1 LGATQGEIM
10 LRTKSF
16 QKFRLLI
23 ILFLII
29 ALPAAEAAQPEP
41 SAEEL
46 AKKTQNPV
54 ADLISV
60 PLQNNWN
67 FGAGFNHNKTIYVLN
82 VQPVIPIK
90 LNDEW
95 NLIARIIMPIIN
107 QPNLSPSLGGLV
119 PSSTG
124 TGFGD
129 FNPTFF
135 FSPAKPGELIWGLG
149 PTLTLP
155 TATDRDLGSGK
166 WSMGPAG
173 VALTMQGPWVFGALM
188 NNQWSV
194 GGWGDR
200 AVNAMLL
207 QWFVNYNLP
216 DGWYLTTSP
225 IVTANW
231 KADKGGDVWTVPL
244 GGGFGKLFRL
254 GQILPLE
261 GSPMAKLPINA
272 QIGAYGNVA
281 KPEFGPDWQL
291 RFQIQFLFPK

>member
-1 LGATQGEIM
+1 MWIM
-10 LRTKSF
+10 KSLASRTLWLLL
-16 QKFRLLI
+16 LLI
-23 ILFLII
+23 WCSRVM
-29 ALPAAEAAQPEP
+29 AQQE
-41 SAEEL
+41 SETEEL

-60 PLQNNWN
+60 PLQNNFN
-67 FGAGFNHNKTIYVLN
+67 FGTGFNRNKTLYVLN
-82 VQPVIPIK
+82 IQPVIPVK

-95 NLIARIIMPIIN
+95 NLINRIIMPVIN
-107 QPNLSPSLGGLV
+107 QPSLFPTHGGAV
-119 PSSTG
+119 PSTTG

-135 FSPAKPGELIWGLG
+135 LSHAKPGELIWGIG
-149 PTLTLP
+149 PTVTLP
-155 TATDRDLGSGK
+155 TATDRDLGAGK

-173 VALTMQGPWVFGALM
+173 VALVMHGHWVYGALM
-188 NNQWSV
+188 NNQWSFA
-194 GGWGDR
+194 GWGDK

-207 QWFVNYNLP
+207 QPFINYNLP
-216 DGWYLTTSP
+216 DGWYLTSSP

-261 GSPMAKLPINA
+261 GDPLAKLPINTQLA
-272 QIGAYGNVA
+272 AYGNVA
-281 KPEFGPDWQL
+281 TPEFGPKWQL
-291 RFQIQFLFPK
+291 RLQIQFLFPK

>member
-1 LGATQGEIM
+1 MITIRARESL
-10 LRTKSF
+10 SVF
-16 QKFRLLI
+16 SLLLL
-23 ILFLII
+23 LFSVLTT
-29 ALPAAEAAQPEP
+29 PAMGQQED

-60 PLQNNWN
+60 PLQSNFN
-67 FGAGFNHNKTIYVLN
+67 FGAGFNHNKMIYALN
-82 VQPVIPIK
+82 IQPVIPIK
-90 LNDEW
+90 LSDEW
-95 NLIARIIMPIIN
+95 NLITRVIMPVIN
-107 QPNLSPSLGGLV
+107 QPSLFPTFGGLV
-119 PSSTG
+119 PSTTG

-149 PTLTLP
+149 PTFTLP

-173 VALTMQGPWVFGALM
+173 VALTIQGHWVFGALI

-194 GGWGDR
+194 GGWGEKP
-200 AVNAMLL
+200 VNAMLL
-207 QWFVNYNLP
+207 QPFVNYNLP
-216 DGWYLTTSP
+216 DGWYLTTAP
-225 IVTANW
+225 IVTADW
-231 KADKGGDVWTVPL
+231 KADRGGDVWTVPV
-244 GGGFGKLFRL
+244 GGGVGKLFRL

-261 GSPMAKLPINA
+261 GHAIAKLPINTQLA
-272 QIGAYGNVA
+272 AYGNVA
-281 KPEFGPDWQL
+281 KPEFGPEWQL